1 MSTIVSRARSG
12 NKLRENFEVLI
23 VKINKIVTFL
33 SGLAMALMMIHLSL
47 DILVRFLFNTPCPK
61 QSP

>member
-47 DILVRFLFNTPCPK
+47 
-61 QSP
+61 